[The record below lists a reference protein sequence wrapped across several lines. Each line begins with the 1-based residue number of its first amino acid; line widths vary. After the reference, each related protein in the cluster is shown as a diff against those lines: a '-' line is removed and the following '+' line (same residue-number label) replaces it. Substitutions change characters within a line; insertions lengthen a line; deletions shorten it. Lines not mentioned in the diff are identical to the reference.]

1 MDQPVQAKR
10 YCGLGNHE
18 LTAPYTTI
26 EDSSMFKFAK
36 RLNVEMRPS
45 TLICGNCLE
54 LLKKVY
60 KTKVKNAVRHRN
72 QRQKTSGNSI
82 SDVSSS
88 QKAGT
93 SSESSQSQ
101 SLMHAPGPE
110 SNVNM
115 RKRRVDEEPS
125 STTTTTIDPRGHTA
139 STSAAALALASLKAA
154 AQQQQQQQHPP
165 PTVAELMSQSSV
177 TSTDDDEPLLSL
189 NAVNGTRLPHIQPI
203 PKRRQIQL
211 TGPHLDIYL
220 AGTTGG

>member
-26 EDSSMFKFAK
+26 EDSSTLKFAK
-36 RLNVEMRPS
+36 RFNVEMRPS
-45 TLICGNCLE
+45 TLICSNCLE
-54 LLKKVY
+54 ALKKVY
-60 KTKVKNAVRHRN
+60 KTKVRNAIRHLE
-72 QRQKTSGNSI
+72 QRKKTSGNSI

-93 SSESSQSQ
+93 SSETSQSQ
-101 SLMHAPGPE
+101 SLMRPPGPE

-154 AQQQQQQQHPP
+154 GQQQQQQRPP

-177 TSTDDDEPLLSL
+177 TDTDDDEPLLSL

-211 TGPHLDIYL
+211 TGPHLDLYL